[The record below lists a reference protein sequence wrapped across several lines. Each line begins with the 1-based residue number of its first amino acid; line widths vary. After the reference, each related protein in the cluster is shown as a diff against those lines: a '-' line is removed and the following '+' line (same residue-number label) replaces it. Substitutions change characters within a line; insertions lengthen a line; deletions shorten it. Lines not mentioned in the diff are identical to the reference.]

1 MKLKDIPFSTFK
13 ETFEEFFKRAE
24 EIRKHEDWCSL
35 PRMDSYPFSHI
46 KRTIEDGQL
55 NSDNF
60 QSDWVAQHFIETWNE
75 SICGA
80 NYVENLK
87 IYHEAV
93 SDPKNIEI
101 LETIID
107 RSYGWGFHYR
117 KFEEQM
123 RKYKKPS
130 FYIFHSLYHNTKSA
144 FRHWWDSYNNE
155 NIFKIGEMVELRA
168 TANRNHI
175 MKSYKGGD
183 SLRSV
188 GYTAAVD
195 LKGKLLMVLSYEE
208 KSPPQTYSY
217 KKGKGGT
224 KMVTLLPIG
233 STEKI
238 YLAEQFLKLSRKKAV
253 KEAKGKKKK

>member
-1 MKLKDIPFSTFK
+1 M
-13 ETFEEFFKRAE
+13 
-24 EIRKHEDWCSL
+24 
-35 PRMDSYPFSHI
+35 
-46 KRTIEDGQL
+46 
-55 NSDNF
+55 
-60 QSDWVAQHFIETWNE
+60 
-75 SICGA
+75 
-80 NYVENLK
+80 
-87 IYHEAV
+87 
-93 SDPKNIEI
+93 
-101 LETIID
+101 
-107 RSYGWGFHYR
+107 
-117 KFEEQM
+117 
-123 RKYKKPS
+123 
-130 FYIFHSLYHNTKSA
+130 
-144 FRHWWDSYNNE
+144 
-155 NIFKIGEMVELRA
+155 FKIGEMVELRA
-168 TANRNHI
+168 AANRNHI
-175 MKSYKGGD
+175 MKSHKGGD